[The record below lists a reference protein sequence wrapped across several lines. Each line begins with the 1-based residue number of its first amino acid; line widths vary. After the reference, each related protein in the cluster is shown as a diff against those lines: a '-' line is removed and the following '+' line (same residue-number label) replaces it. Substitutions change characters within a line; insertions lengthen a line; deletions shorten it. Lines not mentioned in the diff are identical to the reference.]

1 MGSSPKQPAI
11 FMSQSSGSGAPFTPC
26 RCSGEGKRGERGEKK
41 GERRR
46 KRKRKREEREREKGR
61 ERRKKKGRMED

>member
-26 RCSGEGKRGERGEKK
+26 RCGEGKRGERGEKK

-46 KRKRKREEREREKGR
+46 QRKRKREEREREKGR